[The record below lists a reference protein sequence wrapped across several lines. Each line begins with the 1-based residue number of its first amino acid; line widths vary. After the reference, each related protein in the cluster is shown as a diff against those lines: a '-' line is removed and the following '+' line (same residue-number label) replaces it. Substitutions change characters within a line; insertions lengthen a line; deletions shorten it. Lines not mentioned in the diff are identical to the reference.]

1 MLSDLLFRARV
12 LFRSGARGELS
23 DEELNDEL
31 QFHLDHEMNR
41 HQANG
46 FSPGEARRL
55 ATIELGGLDQ
65 VKEQCRD
72 QRGIESVESF
82 LRDLHLATKRIGRS
96 PGFFGSAVLLI
107 ALGVAV
113 NSQIFSLINAVVL
126 RPLPVR
132 DPGSLVQLFT
142 IHSGLLPYPYFE
154 DGFLR
159 EIQAHSSTLTGVIGQ
174 IEMTVPL
181 DRNGTVERVHAQRVT
196 GDYFRVL
203 GVSPALGRTLNEH
216 DDRVALLSHAYWRR
230 SFGGDPNILGRT
242 VRLYARPFIIVG
254 VAPESFTGTVIDS
267 SSDLWIPLESTY
279 NFHDDPAVQVNQA
292 YIDEAVME
300 IVARLRPG
308 TTLAQAQAEV
318 SLRRNRY
325 SQERNRAQKAL
336 WEVGVVEVRSIAR
349 GTSPLRDQAATI
361 LWLLLAGAVLLLL
374 MVSANV
380 GSLLLARVSARAQ
393 ETAIML
399 AVGARS
405 SRIAR
410 LWAMESLLLSI
421 AGGIFGACIAWQTLP
436 LWVRWLPPARGIG
449 IDTSEIR
456 TRALDLHPD
465 IRIAGFGIA
474 ICTLAALLSS
484 LAPAWRSSRSDL
496 WSALK
501 IAIGDRRHRRFQA
514 GLCAVQVAL
523 CTVLLV
529 FSALMLRTLSN
540 LEAANTGI
548 DRNHIAFFRMD
559 PLAARYN
566 KQQTE
571 SLQWRLVDGARALP
585 GVEAAAI
592 AIRPLMRGIGLV
604 NSVIFPGQPP
614 GAPWNT
620 STNTVSPEYFETMGM
635 RFAAGRGF
643 YRREPGTGRPQPAV
657 VNQAFVNR
665 FLNGRNA
672 VDQVFATGTKWM
684 APEFQIVGVVNDTK
698 YRSLREMPP
707 PIFYTSDFA
716 PGREINSFV
725 LYVRTQGE
733 PAALIPAVRKLL
745 TSLDPGVSFYEV
757 GTLDGDIDR
766 SLWQERML
774 VALGTAFGVFAIMLG
789 AIGLYGILAY
799 FVTGR
804 RREIGL
810 RMALGATPV
819 NIGGVLLKQLI
830 PTVGIGLAGGAAMS
844 LAAGTLA
851 RSVLYGVGFADLR
864 SLASASVV
872 IVLMASGAM
881 AVPIW
886 RALRLDPASTLR
898 EE

>member
-1 MLSDLLFRARV
+1 MLSDLLYRARV
-12 LFRSGARGELS
+12 LFHKSVA

-46 FSPGEARRL
+46 FSLGEARRL
-55 ATIELGGLDQ
+55 ATIELGGLEQ

-72 QRGIESVESF
+72 QRGLEFVESF
-82 LRDLHLATKRIGRS
+82 LRDLRLAARRIRRS
-96 PGFFGSAVLLI
+96 PGFYGSAVLLI
-107 ALGVAV
+107 ALGVVV
-113 NSQIFSLINAVVL
+113 NSQIFSLIDAVVL
-126 RPLPVR
+126 RPLPVH

-142 IHSGLLPYPYFE
+142 IRSGLPPYPFFE

-159 EIQAHSSTLTGVIGQ
+159 DIRENSSTLTGVIGQ

-196 GDYFRVL
+196 GDYFHVL
-203 GVSPALGRTLNEH
+203 GVSAALGRMLKEH
-216 DDRVALLSHAYWRR
+216 DDRLAVLSQAYWRR
-230 SFGGDPNILGRT
+230 SFGGNPNVLGQT
-242 VRLYARPFIIVG
+242 VRLYARPFTIVG

-267 SSDLWIPLESTY
+267 SSDLWVPLESTY
-279 NFHDDPAVQVNQA
+279 NFHDEPAIQVNQA
-292 YIDEAVME
+292 YIDEAAME
-300 IVARLRPG
+300 FVARLRPG
-308 TTLAQAQAEV
+308 ATLAQAQTDV
-318 SLRRNRY
+318 SLQRNRY
-325 SQERNRAQKAL
+325 SRERNRAQKAF
-336 WEVGVVEVRSIAR
+336 WESGIVEVRSIAR

-380 GSLLLARVSARAQ
+380 GSMLLARVSARAQ

-399 AVGARS
+399 AVGAR
-405 SRIAR
+405 RAHIAR
-410 LWAMESLLLSI
+410 LWVMESLLLSL
-421 AGGIFGACIAWQTLP
+421 AGGISGACIAWQTLP
-436 LWVRWLPPARGIG
+436 LWLRWLPPARGIG

-484 LAPAWRSSRSDL
+484 LAPAWRSPRCDL

-501 IAIGDRRHRRFQA
+501 IAIGDRRRRRFQA
-514 GLCAVQVAL
+514 GLCAFQVAL

-529 FSALMLRTLSN
+529 FSGLMLRTLSN
-540 LEAANTGI
+540 LQTANTGL

-614 GAPWNT
+614 GTPWNT

-635 RFAAGRGF
+635 RFTAGQAF
-643 YRREPGTGRPQPAV
+643 YRREPGSSRPQPAV
-657 VNQAFVNR
+657 VNQAFVRR
-665 FLNGRNA
+665 FLNGRN
-672 VDQVFATGTKWM
+672 VVGQVFATGTKWV

-698 YRSLREMPP
+698 YRSLREVPP

-716 PGREINSFV
+716 PGREINGFV
-725 LYVRTQGE
+725 LYVRTQAE

-745 TSLDPGVSFYEV
+745 TLFAPGVSFYEV

-766 SLWQERML
+766 SLWRERML
-774 VALGTAFGVFAIMLG
+774 VALGTAFGIFAMMLG

-799 FVTGR
+799 FITVR

-810 RMALGATPV
+810 RMALGASPV
-819 NIGGVLLKQLI
+819 NIGGLLLKQLV
-830 PTVGIGLAGGAAMS
+830 PTVGMGLAGGVAMS
-844 LAAGTLA
+844 LATGALA
-851 RSVLYGVGFADLR
+851 RTLFYGVGFADVR
-864 SLASASVV
+864 SLVSALVV
-872 IVLMASGAM
+872 VLLMAFAAM
-881 AVPIW
+881 AVPAW